1 MHFFVY
7 FEGTGAEAP
16 PRSYVRIMQPILHNF
31 LSYRRTLPWL
41 FKAAHKTTRQS
52 QFPRSYVR
60 KMLNILQRR
69 SEDMCFFRHAP
80 SLKGWVSLR
89 KKVEVVAKYSRH
101 FFNAYASITRLN
113 TPIICEHNRHIS
125 PYNKKRLLFFE
136 EIRREYLRMCIFCCT
151 FAV

>member
-1 MHFFVY
+1 MIFQKKCLLYLRKCIFCS
-7 FEGTGAEAP
+7 TSDAALALPIP
-16 PRSYVRIMQPILHNF
+16 PKVRSHD
-31 LSYRRTLPWL
+31 
-41 FKAAHKTTRQS
+41 AAYT
-52 QFPRSYVR
+52 PVC
-60 KMLNILQRR
+60 
-69 SEDMCFFRHAP
+69 SENMCFFRHAP

-136 EIRREYLRMCIFCCT
+136 EIRRDYLRMCIFCCT